1 MIVMMVERTPIL
13 DTCTYAFLMV
23 GICVVGFPIF
33 YAVTAATLPLDKV
46 ALVPMPLIPGDQF
59 LVNIQAA
66 WNKVHLGRQLINSF
80 IMASGITVGKIAV
93 SMLGAFSIVYFDY
106 RFRKVAF
113 ATVFCTLMLPVE
125 VRILPTYEM
134 AANLFGPLQWL
145 VDVVHLNGLLQWIT
159 GNHFEISLEWSLLNS
174 YTGLILPLVASATC
188 TFLFRQFFLTIPEEL
203 CEAAKLDGAS
213 ALVFFWK
220 ILLPLSTTNIAAL
233 VVIEFVY
240 GWNQYLWPLL
250 VTTSPDMTTAVIG
263 LKDLIPQADD
273 VPMWNVAM
281 AGSLLVMTPPVLVV
295 LLMQRWFVK
304 GLVEREK

>member
-1 MIVMMVERTPIL
+1 MMVERTPLL
-13 DTCTYAFLMV
+13 DTLTYILLLL

-33 YAVTAATLPLDKV
+33 YAIIAATLPLDQV
-46 ALVPMPLIPGDQF
+46 SRVPMPLIPGDQF
-59 LVNIQAA
+59 FINVQAA
-66 WNKVHLGRQLINSF
+66 WEKGNLGRQLVNSF
-80 IMASGITVGKIAV
+80 IMAAGITIGKITV
-93 SMLGAFSIVYFDY
+93 SMLGAFSIVYFNY
-106 RFRKVAF
+106 RFRKVLF

-125 VRILPTYEM
+125 VRILPTYEI

-145 VDVVHLNGLLQWIT
+145 LDTLGLNSFVEWIV
-159 GNHFEISLEWSLLNS
+159 GNRITISLEWSLLNS

-213 ALVFFWK
+213 AMVFFRR
-220 ILLPLSTTNIAAL
+220 ILLPLSVTNIAAL

-250 VTTSPDMTTAVIG
+250 ITTSPDMTTAVIG
-263 LKDLIPQADD
+263 LKNLIPQVDD
-273 VPMWNVAM
+273 APFWNIAM
-281 AGSLLVMTPPVLVV
+281 AGSLLVMAPPILVV